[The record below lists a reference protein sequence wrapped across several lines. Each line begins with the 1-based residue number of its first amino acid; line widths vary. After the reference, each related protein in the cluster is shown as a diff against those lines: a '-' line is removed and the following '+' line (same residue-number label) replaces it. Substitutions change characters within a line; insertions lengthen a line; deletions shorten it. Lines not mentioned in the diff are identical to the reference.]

1 MKYFSLKRYFYM
13 SMGYLGGFTC
23 TLAFVI
29 VGVAADIEALKMAS
43 AIIMPICIFV
53 LLIPGAY
60 YLYCYFN
67 CKKKADSLP
76 RRRGTV
82 CNWELGFFTRYYASV
97 SVVSDGKEYQTSQYL
112 SYEYARELVGQ
123 EVEYCIIDEDILFIF
138 EVIS

>member
-1 MKYFSLKRYFYM
+1 MKYFSLKKYFNI

-23 TLAFVI
+23 ILAFVI
-29 VGVAADIEALKMAS
+29 LSVVADIEALKMAS
-43 AIIMPICIFV
+43 AIVMPICVF
-53 LLIPGAY
+53 LLLLPGAY

-76 RRRGTV
+76 HLRGTV

-97 SVVSDGKEYQTSQYL
+97 SVISDGKEYQTSQYL

-123 EVEYCIIDEDILFIF
+123 EIEYCIIDDDILFIF